1 MCYNALKERGAASR
15 YLSDV
20 NINVLDPS
28 VGSFWFIKKP
38 CLSVILYKQARTC
51 TVVAE
56 RANRQQQAS
65 RPDSLTGWTMLY
77 SRQEPIARSV
87 VRGRAGQTCHQ
98 GEGGEGVKGGL
109 RWCLSHQERAI
120 YPKSMRLFFLFHP
133 SNSGR
138 DHRLVPDACMQ
149 VIISRVSSELLVDRP
164 ALSAPNYSSTSV

>member
-28 VGSFWFIKKP
+28 VGFSGSSRNHV
-38 CLSVILYKQARTC
+38 CRSYC
-51 TVVAE
+51 TSRHVHVVAE
-56 RANRQQQAS
+56 RASRQQQAS

-77 SRQEPIARSV
+77 SRQEPIARSLA
-87 VRGRAGQTCHQ
+87 RGRADQTCHQ
-98 GEGGEGVKGGL
+98 GEGGEGVKGGTAL
-109 RWCLSHQERAI
+109 VLVSPRARHI
-120 YPKSMRLFFLFHP
+120 SQVDATFFSLFHP

-164 ALSAPNYSSTSV
+164 ALSAPNYSSASV

>member
-1 MCYNALKERGAASR
+1 MCYNASKERGEASR

-56 RANRQQQAS
+56 RASRQQQAS
-65 RPDSLTGWTMLY
+65 RHDSLTDCTMLY
-77 SRQEPIARSV
+77 SRQEPIARSLA
-87 VRGRAGQTCHQ
+87 RGRADQTCHQ
-98 GEGGEGVKGGL
+98 GEGGEGGTALVL
-109 RWCLSHQERAI
+109 VSPRARHI
-120 YPKSMRLFFLFHP
+120 SQVDATFFSLFHP

-164 ALSAPNYSSTSV
+164 ALSAPNYSSASV

>member
-1 MCYNALKERGAASR
+1 MCYNALKERGEASR

-56 RANRQQQAS
+56 RASRQQQAS

-77 SRQEPIARSV
+77 SRQEPIARSLA
-87 VRGRAGQTCHQ
+87 RGRADQTCHQ
-98 GEGGEGVKGGL
+98 GEGGEGGDCVGA
-109 RWCLSHQERAI
+109 CLT
-120 YPKSMRLFFLFHP
+120 K
-133 SNSGR
+133 
-138 DHRLVPDACMQ
+138 
-149 VIISRVSSELLVDRP
+149 
-164 ALSAPNYSSTSV
+164 SAPYIPSRCDFFFSVPPVQQRSRSSSRS